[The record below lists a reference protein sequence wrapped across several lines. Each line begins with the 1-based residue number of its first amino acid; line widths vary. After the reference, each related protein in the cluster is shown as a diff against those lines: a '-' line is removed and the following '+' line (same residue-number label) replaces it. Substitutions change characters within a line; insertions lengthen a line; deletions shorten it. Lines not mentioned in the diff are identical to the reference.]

1 VVVGEVLGKVLCILE
16 DALEEGVGEV
26 VVVVGE
32 MLGGPVVV
40 VTMGGFGKCVGLHA
54 R

>member
-16 DALEEGVGEV
+16 DALEEGVGE
-26 VVVVGE
+26 VVVGE

>member
-1 VVVGEVLGKVLCILE
+1 LWERCWGRYWVILE
-16 DALEEGVGEV
+16 DVLGEGVGE
-26 VVVVGE
+26 VVVGE

-40 VTMGGFGKCVGLHA
+40 VTVGGFGKCVGLHA